1 VANTITHKRSSTS
14 SDTPSASDLSA
25 GEIAINT
32 ADGKLFI
39 KKSDNSIATF
49 STSPSANQSNIVSIL
64 NSNLIVGRDTDNM
77 INFGTD
83 NTIIFKANGADQIK
97 LQDGSI
103 RPITDN
109 DVDLGGSGAEFKDLY
124 IDGTAYLDSAN
135 ISTITSAPKLTN
147 NYLWMGSDGQI
158 MYWGVNFEVTLTHI
172 HNVGLRLNT
181 DKTLSFRDS
190 EINIGSPA
198 DGDLDINANDE
209 IELNSTLI
217 DINGAVDMSSTL
229 NVTGAITGSSTVRSV
244 GNFDVNTNKFTV
256 NATSGNTAIAGTLGV
271 TGDVTASAD
280 VSVGDDIKLVS
291 DTSAIQWGAN
301 SEIYLEHVHNVGLRL
316 YGQFQSRLEFGF
328 STNYIDGST
337 SGTLEIDASDKIE
350 LDSTLID
357 VNGNLDVSGNIELGH
372 TSDTTISRAS
382 AGVMAVEGNEVLTSS
397 TGATKGFATAMAIAL

>member
-1 VANTITHKRSSTS
+1 MANTITHKRSSTS

-350 LDSTLID
+350 LDSTLI
-357 VNGNLDVSGNIELGH
+357 ELGH

>member
-1 VANTITHKRSSTS
+1 
-14 SDTPSASDLSA
+14 
-25 GEIAINT
+25 
-32 ADGKLFI
+32 
-39 KKSDNSIATF
+39 
-49 STSPSANQSNIVSIL
+49 
-64 NSNLIVGRDTDNM
+64 
-77 INFGTD
+77 
-83 NTIIFKANGADQIK
+83 
-97 LQDGSI
+97 
-103 RPITDN
+103 
-109 DVDLGGSGAEFKDLY
+109 
-124 IDGTAYLDSAN
+124 
-135 ISTITSAPKLTN
+135 
-147 NYLWMGSDGQI
+147 MGSDGQI